1 MQSPQKPRS
10 GSPHQVKEACPAA
23 VLAAQRIYGWG
34 KGERSPM
41 AALGTNT
48 EMRAV
53 VVLHIF
59 YLLGMQ
65 VCSSDTVATFFLFLF
80 LPIILSTS

>member
-1 MQSPQKPRS
+1 
-10 GSPHQVKEACPAA
+10 
-23 VLAAQRIYGWG
+23 
-34 KGERSPM
+34 M